1 MGTRVVSEYEIESRE
16 FVHKLKVERR
26 LSQDQGA
33 WKILLDNYAG
43 MVAEVV
49 ASALLKYNLPDNLRA
64 HVLEE
69 TWSMA
74 RRQIKQLEFMRVG
87 DVFKWLSAIVAELVE
102 QEQSHIDSEAFINLL
117 KGGDHQAWD
126 YLVNFYNDYLLTLG
140 RRYLATKNMPLDA
153 APDLVSETWIKA
165 QQRINTIQFVD
176 GVHTS
181 GRLLAWLCV
190 TLKKNTQNYERKL
203 KVRKKRNTPLED
215 QYDLLETI
223 PSSAGLRPDEEQREA
238 DRQYARELQV
248 LLLALARL
256 FNQQNKL
263 DRNILIRRM
272 TRDQKPKDIAAIY
285 AVEPSYIFELHR
297 RAKKQLKDL
306 FEKFWVQNHSELT
319 HEQAAAQLEAFFKA
333 CWALVHSEEVD
344 VDNQGSAEGRYG
356 QAN

>member
-1 MGTRVVSEYEIESRE
+1 MGTRVVGEYEIESRE
-16 FVHKLKVERR
+16 FVHKLKIERR

-33 WKILLDNYAG
+33 WKILRDTYAS
-43 MVAEVV
+43 MLAEVV
-49 ASALLKYNLPDNLRA
+49 ASALLKYNLPDNLRG

-69 TWSMA
+69 TWSLA
-74 RRQIKQLEFMRVG
+74 QRQIKQLEFMRVG
-87 DVFKWLSAIVAELVE
+87 DLFKWLSATIEALVE

-117 KGGDHQAWD
+117 KAGDHQAWD

-165 QQRINTIQFVD
+165 HQRIGTIQFVD

-190 TLKKNTQNYERKL
+190 TLKKNTQNYGRKL
-203 KVRKKRNTPLED
+203 KVRKKRTTPLED

-223 PSSAGLRPDEEQREA
+223 PSSAELRPDEEQHDA

-248 LLLALARL
+248 LVLALARL
-256 FNQQNKL
+256 FNLQNKL

-272 TRDQKPKDIAAIY
+272 TKDQKPKEIAALY
-285 AVEPSYIFELHR
+285 AIEPSYIFELHR
-297 RAKKQLKDL
+297 RAKKHLKDI
-306 FEKFWVQNHSELT
+306 FEKFWVQEHPELT
-319 HEQAAAQLEAFFKA
+319 YEQAAAQLQVFFKV
-333 CWALVHSEEVD
+333 CWALVHSDEM
-344 VDNQGSAEGRYG
+344 DNQNSAEGRYG